1 MAKATTA
8 ALRQLLNITKQV
20 TNMWWYSLPE
30 GRSKPR
36 GKPLVIFACTLE
48 LGIFKSVK
56 YFVVFFFYLLAS
68 NARQHVGV
76 QTVDDFKQLARRNR
90 RRVNDFLNAL
100 LVQVVVSRRN
110 VNESLE
116 KRDVIWNNV
125 KEKRIKRTA
134 TSRRF
139 IWWQTFMSRCGPLT
153 LRSTAVRKSSSKRT
167 VAAELKTIETS
178 SQRSFKSSGEIPKPS
193 RVTSPATGIT
203 LSMAWGRSR
212 RKFSKTCL

>member
-1 MAKATTA
+1 
-8 ALRQLLNITKQV
+8 
-20 TNMWWYSLPE
+20 MWWAA
-30 GRSKPR
+30 GRTIKTARKASSHFC
-36 GKPLVIFACTLE
+36 VYIAQ
-48 LGIFKSVK
+48 LGIFQSVK
-56 YFVVFFFYLLAS
+56 YFDVFGFYLLAS

-90 RRVNDFLNAL
+90 RRVNDFLNAF
-100 LVQVVVSRRN
+100 LVQIVVSRWN
-110 VNESLE
+110 VDESLE
-116 KRDVIWNNV
+116 KKRDMIWDNV
-125 KEKRIKRTA
+125 KEKRIKLVA

-139 IWWQTFMSRCGPLT
+139 IWWQTFMSLCGPLT